1 MSCEVEQEEQELEE
15 TVEEVGQR
23 SEVRTEL
30 QVEGTINE
38 DTLRSELAEVYDVPE
53 SWIHLDIARRRRASE
68 GAGSSIVR
76 VVIREPDDMWLESNW
91 PTQRVD
97 VEERDA
103 PVNLTMVLK
112 RTQNETLLDL
122 LEHRLQLANVSM
134 RQTVMETSY
143 QTVNVTR
150 TRRQLVRKCRA
161 GHYDDDDDPSVNSTN
176 CVPCQIGSAC
186 PSDQA
191 GLTIETLPIA
201 PGYYRAHGRSKVL
214 RRCPDGN
221 KMNNSGCVGTAGL
234 FLRAGTY
241 GLGEEGP
248 CRPGLTG
255 PYCRICDESNT
266 SRYYSFSESD
276 CKECPDPA
284 LPIAVVAGLVALAL
298 AVTVAWYLVDPFRT
312 IRCLRRLKFRL
323 NRLVEQLSLR
333 AKLKQL
339 VSFYQVACRIES
351 VYHIQ
356 LPHEVQNV
364 LSYFEVFSLSLA
376 GFGAPLECLSLGH
389 YDQLLAFFTFAPMAL
404 GVLIVL
410 FFQVRSYFSPVQVED
425 HRRSTRERQDSPVR
439 QGLLRALPSL
449 LFMFYLVLPVVSSLA
464 VGAFD
469 CEEFDYVPP
478 RRHLRADFRVDCDQ
492 DTSVRAL
499 AWVAIVFYPVA
510 LPVTYV
516 YLLRQS
522 YENIKYRQPSELSR
536 ALAFLHRD
544 FEPRFYYWQVVEEL
558 KKLFLVAFVSLP
570 VMKPGTTRQLAN
582 AFAFCLT
589 YLLLISTTAPY
600 VKDADDSFAKACS
613 FALAAIFFLCVLL
626 NQAVLIDSVV
636 EFGDFLPSEMKDRF
650 VFGLVTASFLL
661 VILILSAIV
670 LAVGFTIQQVWVTA
684 RLPIVKLISTQSAP
698 DLTLQR
704 HHRWHLFLSHV
715 WGTGQDQ
722 CAAIKRQ
729 LCLLLPGAHIFL
741 DVDDLEDINR
751 LEEYIRA
758 SAVIMIFASKGY
770 VSRHQTPNIRPR
782 CIPPHLTELTP
793 RARHTVQE
801 LQLPA

>member
-1 MSCEVEQEEQELEE
+1 MSCEVEQQEQELKEI
-15 TVEEVGQR
+15 VEEIGTR
-23 SEVRTEL
+23 SEVRTSL
-30 QVEGTINE
+30 RVEGAIDK
-38 DTLRSELAEVYDVPE
+38 DTLRSQLAAVYGVPE
-53 SWIHLDIARRRRASE
+53 SWIRLNVTSASRRRASE
-68 GAGSSIVR
+68 GDGLSIVR
-76 VVIREPDDMWLESNW
+76 VVIREPDDIWRESNW
-91 PTQRVD
+91 PTQD
-97 VEERDA
+97 VEIEENDA
-103 PVNLTMVLK
+103 PVNLTMVLQ
-112 RTQNETLLDL
+112 RTQNDTLLDV
-122 LEHRLQLANVSM
+122 LEDRLQLTNVELNG
-134 RQTVMETSY
+134 TVMDSWEETVS
-143 QTVNVTR
+143 VTR
-150 TRRQLVRKCRA
+150 TRREVVRMCRA
-161 GHYDDDDDPSVNSTN
+161 GHYDDDDDPRANSTN
-176 CVPCQIGSAC
+176 CVRCQIGSAC

-191 GLTIETLPIA
+191 GLTIETLPVA
-201 PGYYRAHGRSKVL
+201 PGYYRAHSRSKVL

-234 FLRAGTY
+234 YLLAGTNA
-241 GLGEEGP
+241 LVEEGP

-255 PYCRICDESNT
+255 PYCRICDESNI
-266 SRYYSFSESD
+266 SSYYSFSASD
-276 CKECPDPA
+276 CKECPDPEA
-284 LPIAVVAGLVALAL
+284 PIAVIAALVVFALV
-298 AVTVAWYLVDPFRT
+298 VTVAWYLVDPFRT

-356 LPHEVQNV
+356 LPPEVQNV

-404 GVLIVL
+404 GLSIVL
-410 FFQVRSYFSPVQVED
+410 VFQVRSYFAPVQVEVS
-425 HRRSTRERQDSPVR
+425 RRSSRESQGSPLR

-464 VGAFD
+464 FGAFD

-492 DTSVRAL
+492 DTNVRAL
-499 AWVAIVFYPVA
+499 AYVAILFYPVA
-510 LPVTYV
+510 LPVTYG
-516 YLLRQS
+516 YLLKKS
-522 YENIKYRQPSELSR
+522 YKNIKHRQPSELSR
-536 ALAFLHRD
+536 ALAFLWRD
-544 FEPRFYYWQVVEEL
+544 FEPRFYYWQVIEEV

-570 VMKPGTTRQLAN
+570 IMKPGTTRQLAN
-582 AFAFCLT
+582 AFCFCLT

-613 FALAAIFFLCVLL
+613 FSIAAIFFLCVLL
-626 NQAVLIDSVV
+626 NQGVLVDSVV
-636 EFGDFLPSEMKDRF
+636 EFGDVLPPEMIDRF
-650 VFGLVTASFLL
+650 VFGVVTASLL
-661 VILILSAIV
+661 LIILILSSVV
-670 LAVGFTIQQVWVTA
+670 LAVAFTLQQVIITA
-684 RLPIVKLISTQSAP
+684 RLPIIKLISTQSAP

-704 HHRWHLFLSHV
+704 KHRWHLFLSHV

-751 LEEYIRA
+751 LEECIRA
-758 SAVIMIFASKGY
+758 SAVIIIFVSKGY
-770 VSRHQTPNIRPR
+770 VSRGPPQTLRPGAR
-782 CIPPHLTELTP
+782 SLCIS
-793 RARHTVQE
+793 R
-801 LQLPA
+801 